1 MEEDGFPHKIG
12 SKLTFKLFQI
22 AFSCA
27 FELRIGC
34 GKKCSNSISIFLVAP
49 DLSRGRE
56 KIDKPGQTKQNEIL
70 TSQVEKEVA

>member
-1 MEEDGFPHKIG
+1 MVVE
-12 SKLTFKLFQI
+12 
-22 AFSCA
+22 
-27 FELRIGC
+27 
-34 GKKCSNSISIFLVAP
+34 KKCSNSISIFLVAP